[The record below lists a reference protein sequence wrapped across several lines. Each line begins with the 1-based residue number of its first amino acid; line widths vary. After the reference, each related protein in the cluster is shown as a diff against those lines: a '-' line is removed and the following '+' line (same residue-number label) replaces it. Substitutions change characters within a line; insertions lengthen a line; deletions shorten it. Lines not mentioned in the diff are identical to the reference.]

1 MKFLVLSSERSFKM
15 SQTYYDYGA
24 LEQLLEERERDL
36 ELAARIGQTLLEK
49 NRQLAD
55 QVILIGYYILIFRG
69 MVALISLRVVRG
81 LNSCSGNLNP
91 S

>member
-55 QVILIGYYILIFRG
+55 QVIFIGYYILIFKG
-69 MVALISLRVVRG
+69 TVSLISF
-81 LNSCSGNLNP
+81 NNFNL

>member
-1 MKFLVLSSERSFKM
+1 MVLSSERSFKM

-55 QVILIGYYILIFRG
+55 QVRI
-69 MVALISLRVVRG
+69 
-81 LNSCSGNLNP
+81 
-91 S
+91 